1 MKGIFNDDALKV
13 KKQLI
18 AIRSQM
24 SNLARF
30 GATDVPLVSIP
41 SIPKKKGRFQQTN
54 DFWAE
59 VVFPQNVDVTSCF
72 YKIEDDAEFIW
83 HEHDSDE
90 LILVLSGQLD
100 VIYYDKGKEVRV
112 TVKKNGSIYIPKNVK
127 HKAISTGKNTAF
139 QCVWTP
145 AFVVGW
151 VGDFVVE

>member
-1 MKGIFNDDALKV
+1 MKGIFNDDDLKV
-13 KKQLI
+13 KKELT

-30 GATDVPLVSIP
+30 GATEVPLVSIP
-41 SIPKKKGRFQQTN
+41 SIPKKRGRFQQTN

-72 YKIEDDAEFIW
+72 YEMEDGAEFIW

-90 LILVLSGQLD
+90 LMIVLEGQLD
-100 VIYYDKGKEVRV
+100 VIYYDKDKEVRV

-127 HKAISTGKNTAF
+127 HKAINRKKHGFSMCLDSCFCWGL
-139 QCVWTP
+139 
-145 AFVVGW
+145 GW
-151 VGDFVVE
+151 